1 MVSEV
6 TISTERVLELI
17 AAYGAEPGAW
27 PEDERTAAT
36 QLMTTAPD
44 LFAAALEEAR
54 ALDALLQTEQV
65 PEPALQ
71 LSEAIL
77 AAAPKTKP
85 ERKGAFGG
93 LIALIFPQGL
103 RWPAGAALASLMMGL
118 VGGYAYAST
127 GAGYDQAD
135 LAYYAAFGMDGG
147 EDWLGM
153 E

>member
-1 MVSEV
+1 MTDVK
-6 TISTERVLELI
+6 ISTERVLELI

-27 PEDERTAAT
+27 PDEERTAAT
-36 QLMTTAPD
+36 QLLAASPD
-44 LFAAALEEAR
+44 LFVAPLEEAR
-54 ALDALLQTEQV
+54 ALDALLQTELV
-65 PEPALQ
+65 PEPGAQ

-77 AAAPKTKP
+77 AAGPSAKAAS
-85 ERKGAFGG
+85 RGVFGG
-93 LIALIFPQGL
+93 LTAMIFPQGT

-135 LAYYAAFGMDGG
+135 LAYYAAFGVDSD
-147 EDWLGM
+147 EEWLVS